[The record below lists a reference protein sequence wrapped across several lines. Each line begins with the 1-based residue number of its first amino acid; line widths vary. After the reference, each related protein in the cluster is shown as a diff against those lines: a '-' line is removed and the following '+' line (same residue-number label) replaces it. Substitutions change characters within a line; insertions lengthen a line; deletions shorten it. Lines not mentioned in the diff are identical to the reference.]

1 MTSLQ
6 FKALLQLLRANPTPA
21 DIPLAEQRAAA
32 DRLAAQTPLLDGVYT
47 EELAVPAGDRA
58 IPTLLV
64 AAQSAR
70 DDRLIVYFHGGGY
83 ATGSIAT
90 HRDLA
95 CRLSAVSGT
104 RVLLVDYRLA
114 PEHPFPAAV
123 ADGTAV
129 YQYIL
134 HNGFTPAQ
142 IILGGDSAGGGL
154 ALALLLAL
162 RDGGQALPAAAFA
175 LSPWV
180 DLALTGDSL
189 HSNAA
194 HDPALTLA
202 QLQEFAGWY
211 LGDTDPHTPLASP
224 LYADLSGL
232 PPLFIQVG
240 TAEILLDDARQLAA
254 RAQAAGVS
262 VTLDEWPEMIHGWQ
276 GFAGFMPEAFEALER
291 VGEFLTDSV

>member
-6 FKALLQLLRANPTPA
+6 FQAILQLLRANPTPP
-21 DIPLAEQRAAA
+21 DIPLAERRAAA

-47 EELAVPAGDRA
+47 EGMAVPAEERT

-70 DDRLIVYFHGGGY
+70 DDRLILYFHGGGY

-95 CRLSAVSGT
+95 CRLSAVSGV

-129 YQYIL
+129 YHYVLQ
-134 HNGFTPAQ
+134 NGFTPEQ

-180 DLALTGDSL
+180 DLALTGESL

-194 HDPALTLA
+194 NDPVLTMA

-211 LGDTDPHTPLASP
+211 LGNTDPHTPLASP
-224 LYADLSGL
+224 LYADLKGL
-232 PPLFIQVG
+232 PPLLIQVG
-240 TAEILLDDARQLAA
+240 TAEILLDDARRLAA
-254 RAQAAGVS
+254 QAEAAGVP

-276 GFAGFMPEAFEALER
+276 GFAAFLPEAFEALER
-291 VGEFLTDSV
+291 MGTFVSDR